1 MKSKLFLGLV
11 LISVVVLFS
20 SCAKVPQVEIDA
32 ATAAIADA
40 KAGEADV
47 YVAAEFAALNDSMNV
62 ANQAVEAKKGKL
74 FASMKAPKAQL
85 TAIVAQAAQVKA
97 NAATRKEEVKAEVAT
112 LQAEL
117 ATLVEQVKALVVKA
131 PKGKEGKAAV
141 EAINAEI
148 AAVEAAVA
156 EVTGLVGQGTYMAAL
171 DKAKAAKEK
180 AGAIKTELIDVLTK
194 ARVKIPAELM

>member
-62 ANQAVEAKKGKL
+62 ANQA
-74 FASMKAPKAQL
+74 
-85 TAIVAQAAQVKA
+85 I
-97 NAATRKEEVKAEVAT
+97 
-112 LQAEL
+112 
-117 ATLVEQVKALVVKA
+117 
-131 PKGKEGKAAV
+131 
-141 EAINAEI
+141 
-148 AAVEAAVA
+148 
-156 EVTGLVGQGTYMAAL
+156 
-171 DKAKAAKEK
+171 
-180 AGAIKTELIDVLTK
+180 
-194 ARVKIPAELM
+194 